1 MIFFRTAAAAAAQA
15 QHRRGRTCAKVAAA
29 PELTTFFR

>member
-1 MIFFRTAAAAAAQA
+1 MIFFRTAAAAAQA